1 MKRRWL
7 NRLRKK
13 FSYRKG
19 EKILREDNVSG
30 VNENTDKELW
40 EKLDMLF
47 DEEDVKKEVD
57 TEEHGV
63 EDLSEVRNED
73 SFKDDA
79 EKNSLETQ
87 DSRNKIQL
95 PDDIQKIVNEG
106 DFSDDQIKFIQK
118 IPWHRIDVPEI
129 DIEKAKEILETTHYG
144 MFDVKER
151 ILRYIACQKHLGK
164 TYGVIL
170 LLVGPPGVGK
180 TSIAKSIAKAL
191 NREFIKISLAGMA
204 DADPLKGYDRNYKQA
219 KPGEIINAIIKANSF
234 CPLILLDEID
244 KMASS
249 QQRGDPAHVL
259 LDILD
264 SDRTNFM
271 DNMIE
276 IAVDLSN
283 VIFVATANDRTKISP
298 ILLDR
303 LEIIKLKGY
312 TKSEKM
318 YIAKHYLVPSL
329 LNEYQIVH
337 YEVNFKDELVEYII
351 DNYTNEPGI
360 RSLERHLKTICETI
374 ISYNYLTKEI
384 PKEIGINEF
393 KKLVNTSYFDNKS
406 NALEEQQRKV
416 RKKGKKQKVVYNIEL

>member
-1 MKRRWL
+1 MRGRWF

-13 FSYRKG
+13 SSYRKG
-19 EKILREDNVSG
+19 EKNLREDNVPEE
-30 VNENTDKELW
+30 NENTDKELW

-57 TEEHGV
+57 TEEHGA

-73 SFKDDA
+73 SFKDAA
-79 EKNSLETQ
+79 EKISLETQ

-329 LNEYQIVH
+329 LSEYQIVH

-393 KKLVNTSYFDNKS
+393 KKIVNTSYFDNKS

>member
-1 MKRRWL
+1 MRTRLGIKRKVVGQIKKVSNRSGDDILKKENVPVGDRNIDEVFKEQMDILL
-7 NRLRKK
+7 N
-13 FSYRKG
+13 
-19 EKILREDNVSG
+19 EEDEIKEDDIEEYG
-30 VNENTDKELW
+30 VGKELV
-40 EKLDMLF
+40 ENIEEIGKNDSSEEPDM
-47 DEEDVKKEVD
+47 
-57 TEEHGV
+57 G
-63 EDLSEVRNED
+63 
-73 SFKDDA
+73 
-79 EKNSLETQ
+79 
-87 DSRNKIQL
+87 NKFQL
-95 PDDIQKIVNEG
+95 PDDIRKIISDG
-106 DFSDDQIKFIQK
+106 DFSDDQIKFIEK
-118 IPWHRIDVPEI
+118 IPWHRVDVPEI
-129 DIEKAKEILETTHYG
+129 DIEKAK
-144 MFDVKER
+144 R

-180 TSIAKSIAKAL
+180 TSIVKSIAKAL

-244 KMASS
+244 KMGSS

-276 IAVDLSN
+276 ISVDLSN

-303 LEIIKLKGY
+303 LEVIKLKGY

-318 YIAKHYLVPSL
+318 YIAKHYLIPSL
-329 LNEYQIVH
+329 LTEYQIVSF
-337 YEVNFKDELVEYII
+337 EVKFKDELIEYII

-393 KKLVNTSYFDNKS
+393 KKIVNTSYFENKNNVS
-406 NALEEQQRKV
+406 EEQQRRV
-416 RKKGKKQKVVYNIEL
+416 RKKTKRGKVVYNIEL